1 MQLSQQL
8 DGVPTDV
15 IIQHFADR
23 ILVLVTQLGKV
34 GTLIQATLPTSTQI
48 RLPQDTFPEPPPAIQ
63 LTTLMGG
70 APSEHTAILHS
81 LYVSQI
87 ATIVWA
93 HTPDLA
99 DRRPVIVGLA
109 LKKAAETE
117 EAKLREMERNTFTGV
132 MRIVS
137 VLSES
142 S

>member
-1 MQLSQQL
+1 
-8 DGVPTDV
+8 
-15 IIQHFADR
+15 
-23 ILVLVTQLGKV
+23 
-34 GTLIQATLPTSTQI
+34 
-48 RLPQDTFPEPPPAIQ
+48 
-63 LTTLMGG
+63 MGG
-70 APSEHTAILHS
+70 APSEHTATLYS

-93 HTPDLA
+93 HTRDLA

-109 LKKAAETE
+109 LKKAADIADEQ
-117 EAKLREMERNTFTGV
+117 LREMERNTFTGV